1 MRREREEERCRGE
14 GRKGGLKESRR
25 GGAERRIG
33 EEEGWRRG
41 REEERRRGVEEEG
54 EVGWRELGEERRGGE
69 ERSKG
74 PKGMGKVRR
83 RG

>member
-41 REEERRRGVEEEG
+41 REEERSRGGGGGWVE
-54 EVGWRELGEERRGGE
+54 RIRGGE
-69 ERSKG
+69 EG
-74 PKGMGKVRR
+74 R
-83 RG
+83 RGKE